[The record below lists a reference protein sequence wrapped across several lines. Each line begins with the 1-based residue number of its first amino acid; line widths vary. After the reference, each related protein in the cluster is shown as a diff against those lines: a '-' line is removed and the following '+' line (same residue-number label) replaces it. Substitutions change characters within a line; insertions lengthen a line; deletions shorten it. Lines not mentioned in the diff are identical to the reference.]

1 MSKDELPSIS
11 DYDVDRDN
19 LPSYKEFIESRE
31 EILPS
36 INDFLKEEVAE
47 ETQTIENLDGESFL
61 EVTDVVSAPDWSEL
75 VRLINDVRKDIPKVP
90 EIKYY
95 DEELEKILENI
106 DEIRNNIPEVVYYDQ
121 DISSLKEEIGQ
132 VRSEIPQVPEVKYYE
147 GDIEYLHTKINL
159 IKEDISKLPEVKY
172 YDADV
177 ESLKSYIDEVKGS
190 IPKFPD
196 WVNQVNEVPDF
207 SWIGKT
213 FSCIDDDF
221 NKVQGHLDLIKE
233 KIQFEVS
240 DLNETIEAKGFEFK
254 VDLKNL
260 EENVKETKERIWKE
274 LRETSTR
281 IWDHHYEY
289 KDDDRK
295 LKKQILGEYN
305 KLKQKVQEE
314 VKSYNEENSKYQT
327 DLLVK
332 FKFVEEKVENLDIRY
347 YDEEIEGIQE
357 DVNSVK
363 TDVDSVKEDVTSI
376 FKELENIAQEIKKN
390 QEELKENYLLSEPP
404 NEKQRAGGQSDPLTP
419 TGEKFATF
427 KDLEQHYRLFLNRIQ
442 VQLSTI
448 GGGGAGFIKDLDD
461 VSFDQTTGNNKLLIY
476 DQANSKWVGI
486 ASTALG
492 GGAVGAAGTWAT
504 TSVGIHTTKN
514 VGIATTARSDYALYV
529 KGDQYVD
536 GNITVGG
543 TITYDDVKNVDS
555 IGLITARTGIVVLA
569 GGINV
574 NAGILTVPKIHVG
587 SATTFNEDL
596 VVTGDARVTG
606 ILTIGT
612 ASITLD
618 PSAKELKGVDNFV
631 VGSATTVSLAPL
643 IGLSGSLNKDYS
655 KIILTSGFTSTL
667 LGTYVRQTTGF
678 RLSGAPAASGSATF
692 YSAPDHYYFVHES
705 DNGKVLIYSVSDG
718 AWKVVYSSGSDFSE
732 GNVVSGLTRVSPV
745 SSPAD
750 TVTVSSTAYEG
761 DGRALPTERPGAAY
775 RSFLTDHTSS
785 LGIATASSLDVS
797 GVVTATSFDA
807 QNVKT
812 SSETVTT
819 TTTSETTIV
828 SLSAST
834 YRSVNYQVQV
844 VEGTNYNMTTINV
857 IHDGT
862 TTYMTEYGTINHP
875 TGIATFSTDVSGGSL
890 RLLGY
895 PASTNSTTFRVAFTA
910 LQA

>member
-47 ETQTIENLDGESFL
+47 ETQTIENFDGESFL

-240 DLNETIEAKGFEFK
+240 DLNEAIEAKGFEFK

-486 ASTALG
+486 ASTSLSGSTALVDLTDVDTSNLG
-492 GGAVGAAGTWAT
+492 DGRFLRYDASSNDFTFEPVSATNLELIAGDIQ
-504 TSVGIHTTKN
+504 S
-514 VGIATTARSDYALYV
+514 
-529 KGDQYVD
+529 
-536 GNITVGG
+536 
-543 TITYDDVKNVDS
+543 
-555 IGLITARTGIVVLA
+555 
-569 GGINV
+569 
-574 NAGILTVPKIHVG
+574 GILT
-587 SATTFNEDL
+587 
-596 VVTGDARVTG
+596 
-606 ILTIGT
+606 
-612 ASITLD
+612 
-618 PSAKELKGVDNFV
+618 
-631 VGSATTVSLAPL
+631 
-643 IGLSGSLNKDYS
+643 
-655 KIILTSGFTSTL
+655 
-667 LGTYVRQTTGF
+667 
-678 RLSGAPAASGSATF
+678 
-692 YSAPDHYYFVHES
+692 
-705 DNGKVLIYSVSDG
+705 
-718 AWKVVYSSGSDFSE
+718 
-732 GNVVSGLTRVSPV
+732 
-745 SSPAD
+745 
-750 TVTVSSTAYEG
+750 
-761 DGRALPTERPGAAY
+761 
-775 RSFLTDHTSS
+775 
-785 LGIATASSLDVS
+785 
-797 GVVTATSFDA
+797 
-807 QNVKT
+807 
-812 SSETVTT
+812 
-819 TTTSETTIV
+819 TTSILPATVMSI
-828 SLSAST
+828 SAST
-834 YRSVNYQVQV
+834 YRSVNYQIQV
-844 VEGTNYNMTTINV
+844 TEGTNYNMTTINV

-862 TTYMTEYGTINHP
+862 DTYMTEYGTINQP
-875 TGIATFSTDVSGGSL
+875 VGIATFSTDISGGSL

-895 PASTNSTTFRVAFTA
+895 PASTSSTTFKVIFTA